1 MQGEDGQ
8 IFKCQRVRGRAEGR
22 PRQESLSYP
31 AAVHE
36 TGYWRDR
43 VLARPHRQRRLG
55 RTEQDQKS
63 GRLRVAGV
71 GRLVGGGRNAAEGSD
86 RSRVLT
92 ENQIFGSLA
101 AAVGSQVSPRPVRLH
116 PCRLYPAVVK
126 RSEIERA
133 KPRGQVRGRGP

>member
-8 IFKCQRVRGRAEGR
+8 IFKCQRVRGRAEDR
-22 PRQESLSYP
+22 PRQESLIYP

-55 RTEQDQKS
+55 RIEQDQKS

-71 GRLVGGGRNAAEGSD
+71 GRLVGGGRSTAEGSD

-92 ENQIFGSLA
+92 RGSDFWF
-101 AAVGSQVSPRPVRLH
+101 PRCSFWVPGLTA
-116 PCRLYPAVVK
+116 PCPPSSLPAL
-126 RSEIERA
+126 SSGGEAI
-133 KPRGQVRGRGP
+133 